1 MARKVRILVALVLV
15 VSALGAVGGS
25 AGAAQRG
32 SFGFAEKGVT
42 AQAGVLDCGES
53 GGVTTCDAT
62 QVYAFDG
69 KQRVSGIR
77 PEKGTFICVDVF
89 SFSFVGDGEEFT
101 PLGEESGCTVA
112 PRGTLSVGK
121 KLASARIAPTAVK
134 LEELQ
139 CTPTGPD
146 TGTCE
151 VVGSRQVTVSAR
163 LTATSA
169 PMRMAYRES
178 FEDEGCTLS
187 FSARSTGRDA
197 AAVITLDGDTVTG
210 RTFGSIEQGMFRVK
224 RSCR

>member
-42 AQAGVLDCGES
+42 AQAGVLDCVRS
-53 GGVTTCDAT
+53 GAVTTCDAT

-69 KQRVSGIR
+69 KQRMSGIR
-77 PEKGTFICVDVF
+77 PQKGTFVCVDVF
-89 SFSFVGDGEEFT
+89 SFSYEGRGEGFT
-101 PLGEESGCTVA
+101 PLREESGCTVA
-112 PRGTLSVGK
+112 PRGALDVGK
-121 KLASARIAPTAVK
+121 KLSSARLAPTAVK
-134 LEELQ
+134 LEELV

-151 VVGSRQVTVSAR
+151 VVGSRQVTVSAQ
-163 LTATSA
+163 LTATSG
-169 PMRMAYRES
+169 PRRMAYRES

-187 FSARSTGRDA
+187 FSAKSTGRRA
-197 AAVITLDGDTVTG
+197 TAVITLDGDTVTG
-210 RTFGSIEQGMFRVK
+210 PTFGSIERGMFRVK
-224 RSCR
+224 GSCR